1 MAGGA
6 FVFLALCCGLAGGW
20 IGRFK
25 GSSFFVWFL
34 ICLIPPFIGLI
45 AVVLYRFDNAEP
57 DAQCPTCGKRVKFY
71 DAICT
76 RCGTELD
83 PGYTEQSAPVAER
96 PA

>member
-6 FVFLALCCGLAGGW
+6 YVFFALCCGLGGGFV
-20 IGRFK
+20 GRYK
-25 GSSFFVWFL
+25 GSSFLLWF
-34 ICLIPPFIGLI
+34 IVCLAFPPAVI
-45 AVVLYRFDNAEP
+45 AAVLYRFDTEEP
-57 DAQCPTCGKRVKFY
+57 DTECPGCGKRVKFY
-71 DAICT
+71 EAICT